1 MKNQEKKNKVIIAL
15 AQAYENGNTALTN
28 RVESIVVPDEQEL
41 PKELQKCLESWGK
54 TPIEEPEFFKL
65 TTTAKLEDLKLAA
78 VKDLDID
85 AFDAIDIGTLANRVY
100 RRITDKIDEDGKYK
114 TTENIDKVKL
124 PRTTAL
130 RELKK
135 LAHDKVSDEKI
146 TKEIFKRAGAKEKD
160 LSKWEVDLIKEMI
173 FSYVQ
178 AVDNDTMGSY
188 TDRTPFARYIKNV

>member
-1 MKNQEKKNKVIIAL
+1 MKNQEKKSKVIIAL
-15 AQAYENGNTALTN
+15 AQAYESGNTALTN